1 MDNKFTRRFQV
12 MEPKTSSEY
21 RIRVYADE
29 YEKYIDE
36 SKESFVGESLYFV
49 VNIERIRKGY
59 FQAEGH
65 FEGELLTHCSRCRD
79 NSYVDLSESFKRAY
93 KYSEYEVKEDEDL
106 IYYNT
111 IHIDLFDFFVDE
123 ISLIIPGY
131 ILCKD
136 DCKGVCIVCGEN
148 FNKNSCIHS

>member
-79 NSYVDLSESFKRAY
+79 NSYVDLSESF
-93 KYSEYEVKEDEDL
+93 SE
-106 IYYNT
+106 
-111 IHIDLFDFFVDE
+111 HISTLNM
-123 ISLIIPGY
+123 
-131 ILCKD
+131 K
-136 DCKGVCIVCGEN
+136 
-148 FNKNSCIHS
+148 